1 MRALIRW
8 LRRSFSTVPRT
19 AVSLIV
25 LAGLAIV
32 LPGLIRWGV
41 TEAVW
46 TGGPAACVGANGACW
61 AFIGAKLRFILLG
74 LYPPGESWRPVLVF
88 VLLSVSIGCTAV
100 PRLWSRWLAV
110 GWIASFAATLWLMG
124 GGGPLAL
131 VPAARWGGLPL
142 TLLLT
147 VVGLGLGLPLGILL
161 ALARRSSAWAIRW
174 PATIFIECVRGVPLV
189 VVLYFASIGLPL
201 LVPAAALLDKLAL
214 AQIGL
219 AAFAA
224 AYCAE
229 VVRGGLQAVSPGQA
243 ETARSLGLNRTQAVR
258 LIVLPQ
264 ALRHVVP
271 ALSST
276 AIGFFQDTS
285 LVAIIGVFD
294 LLSAARTA
302 TLDPEWLGHYD
313 EAFLFVG
320 LIYFGIS
327 ALGSW
332 YAAFTERHMR
342 IGGAPPVGEQ
352 ADIRV
357 QAG

>member
-1 MRALIRW
+1 MRHLPGL
-8 LRRSFSTVPRT
+8 LRRSFATVPRA
-19 AVSLIV
+19 AVSLAAFAA
-25 LAGLAIV
+25 LAAI
-32 LPGLIRWGV
+32 LPGLVRWGV

-46 TGGPAACVGANGACW
+46 TGGPQACAGARGACW

-74 LYPPGESWRPVLVF
+74 LYPPGESWRPVLVL
-88 VLLSVSIGCTAV
+88 VLLAASIGCTAV

-110 GWIASFAATLWLMG
+110 GWAASFAAALWLMAG
-124 GGGPLAL
+124 GGVLTP
-131 VPAARWGGLPL
+131 VPTAQWGGLPL

-147 VVGLGLGLPLGILL
+147 VIGLGAGLPTGILL
-161 ALARRSSAWAIRW
+161 ALARRSSAWAVRW
-174 PATIFIECVRGVPLV
+174 PATAFIECVRGVPLI
-189 VVLYFASIGLPL
+189 VVLYFASTGWPL
-201 LVPAAALLDKLAL
+201 LLPAGAALDKLLL
-214 AQIGL
+214 AQLGL

-229 VVRGGLQAVSPGQA
+229 VVRGGLQAVAPAQGEA
-243 ETARSLGLNRTQAVR
+243 ARSLGLTRTQALR
-258 LIVLPQ
+258 LVVLPQ

-271 ALSST
+271 ALAST

-294 LLSAARTA
+294 LLAAARTA

-313 EAFLFVG
+313 EAFLFAG
-320 LIYFGIS
+320 AIYFGVS

-332 YAAFTERHMR
+332 YAAFTERHLR
-342 IGGAPPVGEQ
+342 VGARPLEAQ
-352 ADIRV
+352 ADIRL